1 MFFPDVGG
9 GSVPNDTRHSLARI
23 PLRWMIRECF
33 RTNSGIQFEADKLRA
48 IAGIDPASLYPIVL
62 PRPPPLEIHKE
73 LAASLSLMNY
83 AKSGKMSEREKKAL
97 ADSAKLLEEKL
108 VDRQEKEQVKKRTDS
123 IQKVPSS
130 PASESG
136 TEKRDRD
143 VDLNSTASAPASIY
157 GGDDDEQDKSARP
170 HPFVSEE
177 EEDLFDALSPIYD
190 QLKLA
195 KPWWVL
201 ELLPIKQ
208 KMQRENGTWRKSYE

>member
-1 MFFPDVGG
+1 
-9 GSVPNDTRHSLARI
+9 
-23 PLRWMIRECF
+23 MIRECF

-62 PRPPPLEIHKE
+62 PRPPPE
-73 LAASLSLMNY
+73 LAASLSLTNY
-83 AKSGKMSEREKKAL
+83 AKSGKLSDREKKAL
-97 ADSAKLLEEKL
+97 ADSAKLLEEKI
-108 VDRQEKEQVKKRTDS
+108 VDSQEKDQVKRTNS

-136 TEKRDRD
+136 TAQRD

-157 GGDDDEQDKSARP
+157 GGDDDQDKSTKP

-190 QLKLA
+190 QLKLS
-195 KPWWVL
+195 KPWWIL

>member
-1 MFFPDVGG
+1 
-9 GSVPNDTRHSLARI
+9 
-23 PLRWMIRECF
+23 MIRECF

-73 LAASLSLMNY
+73 LAASLSLTNY
-83 AKSGKMSEREKKAL
+83 AKSGKLSDREKKAL
-97 ADSAKLLEEKL
+97 ADSAKLLEEKI
-108 VDRQEKEQVKKRTDS
+108 VDSQEKDQVKRTNS

-130 PASESG
+130 PASESR
-136 TEKRDRD
+136 TAQRDI
-143 VDLNSTASAPASIY
+143 DLNSTASAPASIY
-157 GGDDDEQDKSARP
+157 GGDDDQDKSTKP

-190 QLKLA
+190 QLKLS
-195 KPWWVL
+195 KPWWIL

>member
-1 MFFPDVGG
+1 M
-9 GSVPNDTRHSLARI
+9 PNDTRHSLARI

-123 IQKVPSS
+123 IQKLLVRHLNLGRRSATVTLTSTPPRAHRLRSMVETLMS
-130 PASESG
+130 KTRAP
-136 TEKRDRD
+136 
-143 VDLNSTASAPASIY
+143 DLIRS
-157 GGDDDEQDKSARP
+157 
-170 HPFVSEE
+170 
-177 EEDLFDALSPIYD
+177 
-190 QLKLA
+190 
-195 KPWWVL
+195 
-201 ELLPIKQ
+201 
-208 KMQRENGTWRKSYE
+208 

>member
-1 MFFPDVGG
+1 MFLPDVGG

-73 LAASLSLMNY
+73 VAASLALINY
-83 AKSGKMSEREKKAL
+83 AKSGKVSDKEMKML
-97 ADSAKLLEEKL
+97 ADSAKLLEEKI
-108 VDRQEKEQVKKRTDS
+108 VESQEKNQVKRTS
-123 IQKVPSS
+123 SMQKTPSR
-130 PASESG
+130 PASVSG
-136 TEKRDRD
+136 TEKRDD
-143 VDLNSTASAPASIY
+143 DLDSTASAPASIY
-157 GGDDDEQDKSARP
+157 GEDGDQDKSVKP

-177 EEDLFDALSPIYD
+177 EEELFDALSPIYD